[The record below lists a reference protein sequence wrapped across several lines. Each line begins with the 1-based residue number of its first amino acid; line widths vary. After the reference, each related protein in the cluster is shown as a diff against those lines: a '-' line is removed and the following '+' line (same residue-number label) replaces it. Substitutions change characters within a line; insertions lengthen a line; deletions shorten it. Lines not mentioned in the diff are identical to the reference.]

1 MHHMYEEKKNMG
13 NFVDSWL
20 QKLQN
25 NCNQREATISLHK
38 NSTKEN
44 QKCSQKFLKMEWA
57 FFIMPE
63 STCQNQ
69 FQIQHGRTDIS
80 PREQS
85 KKKPYLNDQI

>member
-1 MHHMYEEKKNMG
+1 MKRKKTWGTLWTPDYKNYKTIVIKEKQPYR
-13 NFVDSWL
+13 S
-20 QKLQN
+20 
-25 NCNQREATISLHK
+25 K